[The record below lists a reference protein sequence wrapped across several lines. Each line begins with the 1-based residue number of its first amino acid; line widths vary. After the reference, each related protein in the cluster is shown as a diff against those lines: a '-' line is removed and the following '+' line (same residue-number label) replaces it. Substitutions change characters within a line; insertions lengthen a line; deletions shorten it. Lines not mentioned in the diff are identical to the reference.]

1 MECSVKWFGDARF
14 TSTTG
19 SGHEVHMEGGAGEL
33 DGRNQFAR
41 PMELILSGAGGCTA
55 YDVVLFLKR
64 EGHDFE
70 GVEVIIDAQRAE
82 TEPKVF
88 TRVAYRY
95 VVTGRDLDRAAVE
108 RIVKASAEKYS
119 SATAMLAQTAEII
132 VATEVVNL
140 LA

>member
-88 TRVAYRY
+88 TRIHFHFRIS
-95 VVTGRDLDRAAVE
+95 GKKLKPGIVE
-108 RIVKASAEKYS
+108 RAIKLSKDKYCSASI
-119 SATAMLAQTAEII
+119 MLGKTAEITHDFEI
-132 VATEVVNL
+132 IDTGE
-140 LA
+140 

>member
-1 MECSVKWFGDARF
+1 MECTVRWFGDARF
-14 TSTTG
+14 TASTG

-64 EGHDFE
+64 DHAAVE
-70 GVEVIIDAQRAE
+70 GVEVHLEAQRAE

-88 TRVAYRY
+88 VRVHYHF
-95 VVTGRDLDRAAVE
+95 VVTGRGLDPAAVA
-108 RIVKASAEKYS
+108 RYIKLSAEKYS
-119 SATAMLAQTAEII
+119 SATAMLAKSAEISHDFEI
-132 VATEVVNL
+132 VEPA
-140 LA
+140 A